1 MSLNP
6 ASFRRA
12 AFALAAVS
20 GFALGGAAH
29 AQPPLKSSPV
39 KGTPMQTVSPAECS
53 TFADYVSDEAEA
65 FPGKLSAT
73 FMNSVFRFVK
83 AKCTAR
89 DAQGEIQLITMNDQD
104 GASLGTA

>member
-1 MSLNP
+1 
-6 ASFRRA
+6 
-12 AFALAAVS
+12 
-20 GFALGGAAH
+20 
-29 AQPPLKSSPV
+29 
-39 KGTPMQTVSPAECS
+39 MQTVSPAECS

-73 FMNSVFRFVK
+73 FMNSVLRFVK

-104 GASLGTA
+104 GASLGTALRRMGGYDIRGISGVRGCHRPTNGTCPATTSSNSPKAGSG